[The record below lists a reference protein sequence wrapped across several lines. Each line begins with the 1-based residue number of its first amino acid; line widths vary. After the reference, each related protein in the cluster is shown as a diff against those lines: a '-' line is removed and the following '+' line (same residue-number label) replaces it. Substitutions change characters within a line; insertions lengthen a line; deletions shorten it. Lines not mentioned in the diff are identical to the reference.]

1 MDFSCLRD
9 FVGSLSLVDDG
20 GERAAARCLDIL
32 LADLTEERR
41 GLSPKED
48 RAAKAEFQAALFPF
62 TAESPFC
69 QHVYERP
76 RGQHGDYLTQEMIW
90 MGRTGGPPHRY
101 LGATRRG
108 QLLSAF
114 TFDMANCRANED
126 RVRILRGLIRTAGPR
141 VAGIGC
147 RSAIELWDYELSG
160 LRTKDLFLLDPDG
173 DALLRAR
180 AQIGPTPDCATRFHK
195 ENLLRFVFQE
205 PRTLLG
211 ERDLIYVFG
220 LLDYFTAPQAA
231 RILRS
236 LRTCLAPGGKLVAT
250 NAHPRNPTR
259 LWMEYGGEWYL
270 NYKDEQTMFDLAA
283 AVPGLADASLLT
295 DDAGVY
301 QYLSLR
307 AAG

>member
-9 FVGSLSLVDDG
+9 FVASLSVVDDA
-20 GERAAARCLDIL
+20 GERATANCLNFL
-32 LADLTEERR
+32 LADLTEQRQ
-41 GLSPKED
+41 GLSPEED
-48 RAAKAEFQAALFPF
+48 RAAKSAFQTALLPF
-62 TAESPFC
+62 TVESPFC
-69 QHVYERP
+69 KHVYDRP
-76 RGQHGDYLTQEMIW
+76 RGYHGDYVSQEMIW
-90 MGRTGGPPHRY
+90 LGRTGGPAHRY

-108 QLLSAF
+108 QLLSAL
-114 TFDMANCRANED
+114 TFDMANCRANEA

-160 LRTKDLFLLDPDG
+160 LRTKDLFLLDHDG

-180 AQIGPTPDCATRFHK
+180 SQIGPTPGCTVRFHK
-195 ENLLRFVFQE
+195 DNVWRFALH
-205 PRTLLG
+205 PPTDLLG

-220 LLDYFTAPQAA
+220 LLDYFTPAHCG
-231 RILRS
+231 RILAS
-236 LRTCLAPGGKLVAT
+236 LRRCLAPGGKLVAT

-270 NYKDEQTMFDLAA
+270 NYKDEQTMFDLSA
-283 AVPGLADASLLT
+283 AVPDLADVSLLT

-301 QYLSLR
+301 QYLALR
-307 AAG
+307 AKG